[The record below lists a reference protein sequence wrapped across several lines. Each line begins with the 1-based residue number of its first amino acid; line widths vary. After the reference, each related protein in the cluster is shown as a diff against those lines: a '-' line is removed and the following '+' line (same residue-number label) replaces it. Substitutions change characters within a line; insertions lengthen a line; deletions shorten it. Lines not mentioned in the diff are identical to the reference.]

1 MAYKILFFFNFSE
14 ESNVKEIGEKL
25 KEARESI
32 GVSIDEAS
40 EDLKVKP
47 SEIEE
52 VEKGNIKA
60 LKDIFSLKKFIR
72 DYAKYLGLSYDD
84 VLDEFNEYL
93 FDYTSQISLDDI
105 KKAKGKD
112 ESVKKEKKVIS
123 PYTMEPKK
131 RNKWIPRIIWSLI
144 VILLIVGSYFL
155 YQTVKDDNNSKND
168 INVIE

>member
-1 MAYKILFFFNFSE
+1 M
-14 ESNVKEIGEKL
+14 KEIGEKL

-60 LKDIFSLKKFIR
+60 LKDIFSLKNFIR
-72 DYAKYLGLSYDD
+72 DYAKYLGLSYDEMM
-84 VLDEFNEYL
+84 DEFNEYL

-112 ESVKKEKKVIS
+112 ESSVKKEKKVIS
-123 PYTMEPKK
+123 PYTMGPKK
-131 RNKWIPRIIWSLI
+131 KNKWIPRIIWTLI
-144 VILLIVGSYFL
+144 IILLVIGSYFL
-155 YQTVKDDNNSKND
+155 YQTIKDDPKSKND

>member
-1 MAYKILFFFNFSE
+1 M
-14 ESNVKEIGEKL
+14 KEIGEKL

-60 LKDIFSLKKFIR
+60 LKDIFSLKNFIR

-84 VLDEFNEYL
+84 MLDEFNEYL

-112 ESVKKEKKVIS
+112 ESVKKEKKLYLHIQWSQKKEIS
-123 PYTMEPKK
+123 GYH
-131 RNKWIPRIIWSLI
+131 
-144 VILLIVGSYFL
+144 GSYG
-155 YQTVKDDNNSKND
+155 V
-168 INVIE
+168 

>member
-14 ESNVKEIGEKL
+14 ESKVKEIGEKL

-60 LKDIFSLKKFIR
+60 LKDIFSLKGEFLNYIGSHIFPIIISFIFIFS
-72 DYAKYLGLSYDD
+72 G
-84 VLDEFNEYL
+84 
-93 FDYTSQISLDDI
+93 I
-105 KKAKGKD
+105 
-112 ESVKKEKKVIS
+112 
-123 PYTMEPKK
+123 
-131 RNKWIPRIIWSLI
+131 
-144 VILLIVGSYFL
+144 ILLIYTLAFWPTITLSLLSARPARLGA
-155 YQTVKDDNNSKND
+155 NSTNTP
-168 INVIE
+168 